1 MRKKQIEKC
10 SKQACENLKKVLTL
24 DESGSNLRES
34 VFEGLEGQ
42 LEKMNPEDLKEIMK
56 DLISAK

>member
-34 VFEGLEGQ
+34 VFEGLDVS
-42 LEKMNPEDLKEIMK
+42 LFNC
-56 DLISAK
+56 